1 MAPSRSQAR
10 SQQSQSQ
17 SQSQPQSSPI
27 ANGRTQNEELT
38 HLIGT
43 QAPGASQFAYDPDQD
58 RDEKRRLR
66 RDYREI
72 IEEQKAKKLNIDQV
86 SIDELAR
93 NLARGDLL
101 FDKVRA
107 PQEATLDSQFLL
119 LSSDIGA
126 LKARAMKADVGGF
139 DVDDFITKL
148 ALFMGGRRA
157 KGDDLDDDGG
167 ADILD
172 WAKIG
177 RKALGRSRKVPG
189 LNFMLGPLAIEQKK
203 RVVVKRAR
211 LEKNK
216 EDEVRPQELNE
227 KDIQKS
233 ENETTK
239 NVQLIMNI
247 LEDWCGDNG
256 PANLFKLIVNPHDYG
271 QTVENLFYLSFLVRD
286 AKVAVSIEEDQLPI
300 VYPAEAP
307 TEEDYRADLH
317 KLQII
322 MELDM
327 ETWQRAI
334 EVFDITEP
342 MIPTRPPPK
351 DLPTGR
357 GWYS

>member
-1 MAPSRSQAR
+1 MAPSRSQR
-10 SQQSQSQ
+10 QSHSQP
-17 SQSQPQSSPI
+17 QPQSSP
-27 ANGRTQNEELT
+27 AVNGGSTQHEELT
-38 HLIGT
+38 RLVGT
-43 QAPGASQFAYDPDQD
+43 QAPGSTQLAYDPDQD
-58 RDEKRRLR
+58 RNEKRQLR

-72 IEEQKAKKLNIDQV
+72 IEEQKANKQNIDGL
-86 SIDELAR
+86 SIDQMAKTLAR
-93 NLARGDLL
+93 SDLL

-203 RVVVKRAR
+203 RVTAKRAK

-227 KDIQKS
+227 KDIQRS
-233 ENETTK
+233 ENETSK
-239 NVQLIMNI
+239 NVENI
-247 LEDWCGDNG
+247 SKILDKWCEKHQK
-256 PANLFKLIVNPHDYG
+256 ANLFELIVNPHDYG
-271 QTVENLFYLSFLVRD
+271 QTVENLFYLSFLIRD
-286 AKVAVSIEEDQLPI
+286 AKVTLEIEENKLP
-300 VYPAEAP
+300 VVWTCEAP
-307 TEEDYRADLH
+307 NEEDYQDSVK

-327 ETWQRAI
+327 ETWRRAI
-334 EVFDITEP
+334 QVFNITEP

-351 DLPTGR
+351 DLPKGK